1 MKVLVTGAA
10 GQVGCRLVR
19 QLLDQNCEVRGTIL
33 PDDPARSRLD
43 GVDIELREG
52 DLDGFILCE
61 RCRRG
66 AWMRLFTR
74 PISLVRILSLIIR
87 SISRLHAPVRVLL
100 TGLNAMFIPV
110 LRVCFPIMA
119 KMFRVRITRLMNCI
133 PNARMASILC
143 PSILAR

>member
-52 DLDGFILCE
+52 DLTDLSYVKDAVEGVDAVIHT
-61 RCRRG
+61 
-66 AWMRLFTR
+66 AN
-74 PISLVRILSLIIR
+74 LVGPILSLITR
-87 SISRLHAPVRVLL
+87 SISRLHVRVRALL

-110 LRVCFPIMA
+110 LRAFFPIMA
-119 KMFRVRITRLMNCI
+119 KMSRVRITRWMNCI

-143 PSILAR
+143 PNISAR